1 MVVAG
6 SLPWIERLPSDTPN
20 TRLWYPN
27 LSSCVRSFEKYSHL
41 RPTPRDSGLSCLRR
55 PEDLLTLGFPGL
67 RIWVLADASGSEERF
82 RKSLGTHQSL
92 VYAMCSTSYRLA
104 PSQLLKS
111 PVPFGAGSC
120 PWNTLHRKAGQ
131 QQTINTNRKPTW
143 GCFQTTVNVPGASWW
158 I

>member
-6 SLPWIERLPSDTPN
+6 SLPWIERLPSDTPI

-41 RPTPRDSGLSCLRR
+41 RPTPRGSGLSCLRR
-55 PEDLLTLGFPGL
+55 PEDLFTLGFPGRGSGCWL
-67 RIWVLADASGSEERF
+67 MPRVQRRGSENHSALTKVLSMRCALF
-82 RKSLGTHQSL
+82 HTCWLPLS
-92 VYAMCSTSYRLA
+92 CSRVSFA
-104 PSQLLKS
+104 
-111 PVPFGAGSC
+111 FGACSS

-143 GCFQTTVNVPGASWW
+143 GCFQTTVKVPGAP
-158 I
+158 